1 MTADTNTAK
10 LLASDFPTKS
20 VTIFQSSVAE
30 VTREF
35 TVSLQVRL
43 FELRR
48 PEDPCATT
56 DQTDAA
62 GWQKRH

>member
-1 MTADTNTAK
+1 MTADTNTTE

-35 TVSLQVRL
+35 TVSLQVRP
-43 FELRR
+43 FVLRA
-48 PEDPCATT
+48 PITHAPQLTN
-56 DQTDAA
+56 
-62 GWQKRH
+62 